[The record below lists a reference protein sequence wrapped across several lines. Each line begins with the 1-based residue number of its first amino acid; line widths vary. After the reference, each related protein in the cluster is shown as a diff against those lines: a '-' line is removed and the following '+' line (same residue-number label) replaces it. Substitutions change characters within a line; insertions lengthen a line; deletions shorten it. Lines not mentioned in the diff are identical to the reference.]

1 MADPNRLVIFNP
13 DDRLGLCGIV
23 VLQRF
28 PGSKPPRP
36 AEIIGLEALPVENR
50 YAQISKWFFDFE
62 VRAELDGVRPQ
73 PVHVVNLAPPLHG
86 EPLYRSLVRPPLN
99 QPWFSARDRVTGYR
113 CSDTDRALPN
123 VRAVSWLPRE
133 AADVALARA
142 LFEGSFKVRKDIP
155 LSDELAQALKRLST
169 KPREPEDRD
178 RADVL
183 ATAAGMAAYLHHR
196 YNNIS
201 PGRMVQLNYY

>member
-1 MADPNRLVIFNP
+1 MADPSRLVIFNP

-36 AEIIGLEALPVENR
+36 AEIIELAALPVENR
-50 YAQISKWFFDFE
+50 YAQILKWFLDHE
-62 VRAELDGVRPQ
+62 VRAQLDGLRP
-73 PVHVVNLAPPLHG
+73 VYVVNLAPPLHG
-86 EPLYRSLVRPPLN
+86 EPLYRSLIRRPPET
-99 QPWFSARDRVTGYR
+99 PWFSAKDRVTGYR
-113 CSDTDRALPN
+113 CSDIDRALPN
-123 VRAVSWLPRE
+123 VRSVTWLPRE

-183 ATAAGMAAYLHHR
+183 ATAAGMAAYFHHR
-196 YNNIS
+196 YTMTS